1 MLDAN
6 ALEEHLRTYGVD
18 VQSLAIEHGA
28 GARGDEDDERRTLV
42 LTYMTAFPGHTVDHA
57 EMGRALNALVDLA
70 REGNG
75 DGDGDGDGGGDGDGV
90 EHRGPYR
97 LEATVERSP
106 GDVLGT
112 WHARREWFEDYL
124 AYRIDDEE
132 FSALVLDTLET

>member
-1 MLDAN
+1 MLDAT

-18 VQSLAIEHGA
+18 VQSLAIEHGESE
-28 GARGDEDDERRTLV
+28 GEGERGEGRTLE
-42 LTYMTAFPGHTVDHA
+42 LTYMTAFPGRTVHHA

-70 REGNG
+70 RNG
-75 DGDGDGDGGGDGDGV
+75 DGDEDGNGDVDGQW
-90 EHRGPYR
+90 EPYR

-124 AYRIDDEE
+124 SYRIDDEAL
-132 FSALVLDTLET
+132 SARVLDTLEE